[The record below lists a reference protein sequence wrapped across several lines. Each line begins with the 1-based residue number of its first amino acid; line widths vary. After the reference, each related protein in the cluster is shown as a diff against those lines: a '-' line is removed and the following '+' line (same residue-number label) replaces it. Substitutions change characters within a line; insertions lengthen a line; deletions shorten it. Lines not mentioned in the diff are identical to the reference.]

1 MSYNGSGTFQIN
13 TTGQPVVTGTVIS
26 STAFNALTA
35 DLATGLSTAITK
47 DGQTATT
54 ARIPFAAGIS
64 STLVTDSTSSSTGSI
79 ITSGGIGV
87 AKAAYIGTT
96 LTVTGSSTFTGAIAV
111 DSVTDSSSTLTGSI
125 QTDGGL
131 GVAKAVFVGTT
142 LSVSGTSTLTGVA
155 TLTAQPILSSL
166 TASKPVFTDA
176 SKGLVSTGTLAA
188 DQGGT
193 GVANNAAM
201 TVTGSGNFAYTRTLT
216 GTTNVTFPTTGTLA
230 TLAGSETF
238 TNKTLI
244 SPAIGGTP
252 TGVGVLTSG
261 TAVASTSGTSID
273 FTSIPSWVKR
283 ITVMFNGVSTSGTSN
298 LQVQIGAGSVVSS
311 GYSSSSWTSNTN
323 NSSATSGFLITATN
337 AAANTYYGNV
347 IICLQTGNTWVESHA
362 LGGLT
367 NNNCMGGGSISLG
380 GALDRVRITTV
391 NGTDTFDAGSI
402 NILYE

>member
-1 MSYNGSGTFQIN
+1 MSNYTKSTNFATKDTLTSGDPLKIVKGTEIN
-13 TTGQPVVTGTVIS
+13 TEFDNISTAIATKSDTASPTFTGTVTI
-26 STAFNALTA
+26 
-35 DLATGLSTAITK
+35 
-47 DGQTATT
+47 
-54 ARIPFAAGIS
+54 
-64 STLVTDSTSSSTGSI
+64 
-79 ITSGGIGV
+79 
-87 AKAAYIGTT
+87 
-96 LTVTGSSTFTGAIAV
+96 
-111 DSVTDSSSTLTGSI
+111 
-125 QTDGGL
+125 
-131 GVAKAVFVGTT
+131 
-142 LSVSGTSTLTGVA
+142 
-155 TLTAQPILSSL
+155 SSL
-166 TASKPVFTDA
+166 TASKLVFTDA
-176 SKGLVSTGTLAA
+176 SKGLVSTGTLGA

-238 TNKTLI
+238 TNKTLT

-283 ITVMFNGVSTSGTSN
+283 ITVMFNGVSTSGTSIP
-298 LQVQIGAGSVVSS
+298 QIQIGSGSVST
-311 GYSSSSWTSNTN
+311 TSY
-323 NSSATSGFLITATN
+323 NSTASYGSAAGQFSTLTSGFPLNVSNVALASSVFSGVLVLNLIAS
-337 AAANTYYGNV
+337 
-347 IICLQTGNTWVESHA
+347 NTWVVQGCNAINTSNIA
-362 LGGLT
+362 LVIGGVSPAL
-367 NNNCMGGGSISLG
+367 S